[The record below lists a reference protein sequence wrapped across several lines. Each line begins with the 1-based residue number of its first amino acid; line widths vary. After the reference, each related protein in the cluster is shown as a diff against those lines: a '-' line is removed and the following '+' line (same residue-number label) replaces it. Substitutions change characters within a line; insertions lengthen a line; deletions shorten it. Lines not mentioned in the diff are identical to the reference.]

1 MANASASVSE
11 PVNSPRE
18 RTISV
23 PHVRMRYSPS
33 RVAITQGLTVARR
46 PRRAGGMCDV
56 SRLWEGRSGPLKLW
70 RNDCAARGRLDPGN
84 VGTNVPAV
92 EAAVLERASAGAEVT
107 AECVDES
114 HVRHPVGTGGTGRI
128 RRAVSADQHVPLEHA
143 AGRKLR
149 ERPASHARVAPLHA
163 ILAGAEHVA

>member
-33 RVAITQGLTVARR
+33 RVAITQGLAVARR
-46 PRRAGGMCDV
+46 PRRGGAGGMCDV
-56 SRLWEGRSGPLKLW
+56 SRLWEGRSGRLKLR

-84 VGTNVPAV
+84 VGANVPAV
-92 EAAVLERASAGAEVT
+92 EAAVLECASAGAEVT

-114 HVRHPVGTGGTGRI
+114 DVRHPIGTGGAGRI
-128 RRAVSADQHVPLEHA
+128 RGAVPADQHVPLEHTP
-143 AGRKLR
+143 GRELR
-149 ERPASHARVAPLHA
+149 E
-163 ILAGAEHVA
+163 